1 MAIEQFNPV
10 FRPIVNTVD
19 LEKIGKA
26 YDTLEQGHQATI
38 AQASA
43 VKQELAKLDLNE
55 AEDEWRQQ
63 QINKI
68 ESTITDNSQYGNAYS
83 AFDDVIAEAGNIM
96 SNPGMLGRLRAQQ
109 NYKEYINRI
118 DNSNLNEEYKTIFKE
133 LNPYHYRDKIDEK
146 GKVIG
151 GTKWKPNKEFVNEVP
166 LSGALNQALQWVA
179 KESGSSNQTR
189 WLDANGNVTD
199 DITKS
204 VTGEIYSTTTN
215 SWQKVTKE
223 KLAEGVRAVIES
235 NPALK
240 ASLEQ
245 DYYIA
250 KYKYNKNGYNPDIVD
265 KNGVV
270 LTPEEYLNKRID
282 PFYNAATYY
291 NQTNST
297 EYGNAWKAQLELTR
311 KQAAAGASNMNY
323 NKNLDSMITTSNV
336 IVTNN
341 DFPIEAQG
349 TITSSKQELANLIKA
364 TNHEANFNLDGK
376 TRNELLEYVKQ
387 IAPENQAQA
396 IGLINTII
404 DNEEYLNQLK
414 EGMTP
419 EDASKFDAYNS
430 IISMGDLKDDNYG
443 IKEKYS
449 NIVNTIFED
458 AKAIR
463 QYFVDDDSINEFIN
477 QIGGVDKL
485 NSLGI
490 KQGVGKD
497 GKKYFELGRN
507 NIKSL
512 YSFAQAAKNTYNN
525 THNLLGQIWSSI
537 KNKINPYAGDN
548 VILVNNNN
556 EEKIPDYRYSP
567 TTFILA
573 DNKNE
578 SNNIFSSITDFVDN
592 LKTTSNK
599 VLNGGELISSVEYIP
614 AGNPRIV
621 ELQMQF
627 QSGELKPSDYKALV
641 EIEEDNIKNSLKGI
655 DFSQKRIY
663 KVDKDNRYTEVVDS
677 KERKELNGRVIN
689 AKNADITVGTTLSDG
704 TNTPSPIIT
713 IASDKNNDEERF
725 IVIGGFESETVNAW
739 KNDTNFI
746 ANNDLNKY
754 RAANRN
760 LSVTD
765 NYGFAGIGNIQL
777 MPIGNKI
784 WNLVNKDNNT
794 VIAQID
800 NQTAKDIRANY
811 LNWKQTYDYVKSGR
825 ADITMPG
832 VQAMIDSTA
841 KYYASLM
848 GGSNDLYSYYLSRLT
863 NNLIN
868 N

>member
-10 FRPIVNTVD
+10 YRPIVNAID

-38 AQASA
+38 AQAST

-55 AEDEWRQQ
+55 EEDAWRQQ

-68 ESTITDNSQYGNAYS
+68 ESTIKDNSQYGNAYF

-109 NYKEYINRI
+109 DYKTYLAELDKSNIPDEYKEYYREKN
-118 DNSNLNEEYKTIFKE
+118 K
-133 LNPYHYRDKIDEK
+133 YHYEDKYDNK
-146 GKVIG
+146 GNVIG
-151 GTKWKPNKEFVNEVP
+151 GTKWQPNEREVDTIP
-166 LSGALNQALQWVA
+166 MTAILNQALQWAA
-179 KESGSSNQTR
+179 KESGGGNQVR
-189 WLDANGNVTD
+189 WLDANGKVTT

-204 VTGEIYSTTTN
+204 VTGEIYSNSTN
-215 SWQKVTKE
+215 TWQRLSKE
-223 KLAEGVRAVIES
+223 KLAEAVTAVIE
-235 NPALK
+235 NTPGAK

-245 DYYIA
+245 DYKIA
-250 KYKYNKNGYNPDIVD
+250 KWKYNKNGYNPDIVD

-297 EYGNAWKAQLELTR
+297 EYGNAWKAQLELSR
-311 KQAAAGASNMNY
+311 KKAAAASAGNAAY

-336 IVTNN
+336 IVTDNN
-341 DFPIEAQG
+341 FPIEAQG
-349 TITSSKQELANLIKA
+349 AITSSKQEFANLIKA
-364 TNHEANFNLDGK
+364 TNPEANFSLDGK
-376 TRNELLEYVKQ
+376 TRDELLEYVKQ

-419 EDASKFDAYNS
+419 EDASKFDAYNT

-449 NIVNTIFED
+449 NIVNELFND

-463 QYFVDDDSINEFIN
+463 QYFVDDDTVNEFIN
-477 QIGGVDKL
+477 QLGGDDKL
-485 NSLGI
+485 NYLGI
-490 KQGVGKD
+490 KQGIGNN
-497 GKKYFELGRN
+497 GKKYFELNRN

-512 YSFAQAAKNTYNN
+512 YSFAKAAKNAYNN
-525 THNLLGQIWSSI
+525 THNILGQFWSNA

-556 EEKIPDYRYSP
+556 EEKIPS
-567 TTFILA
+567 TFVLA

-578 SNNIFSSITDFVDN
+578 SNNVFSNIVNFVDG
-592 LKTTSNK
+592 LKTTSDR
-599 VLNGGELISSVEYIP
+599 VLNGGKLINSVEYIP

-627 QSGELKPSDYKALV
+627 QNGELKPSDYKALV
-641 EIEEDNIKNSLKGI
+641 EIEEDKIKNSLRGI
-655 DFSQKRIY
+655 DFSQK
-663 KVDKDNRYTEVVDS
+663 KVFAVDDDNRYTEIVDTE
-677 KERKELNGRVIN
+677 ERKKLNGKVIN
-689 AKNADITVGTTLSDG
+689 AKNSDITVGTTLSDG

-713 IASDKNNDEERF
+713 ITSDDDDKQQRYI
-725 IVIGGFESETVNAW
+725 IVGGFKSETIDAW

-765 NYGFAGIGNIQL
+765 NYGFAGVANIQL
-777 MPIGNKI
+777 MPVGNNI

-794 VIAQID
+794 VMAQID
-800 NQTAKDIRANY
+800 NKTAKDIRANY

-832 VQAMIDSTA
+832 VQAMIDKTA
-841 KYYASLM
+841 KYYSSLM
-848 GGSNDLYSYYLSRLT
+848 GGSNDLYTYYLSRLT

>member
-10 FRPIVNTVD
+10 YRPIVNTVD

-38 AQASA
+38 AQAST

-55 AEDEWRQQ
+55 EEDAWRQQ

-68 ESTITDNSQYGNAYS
+68 ESTIKDNSQYGNAYS

-109 NYKEYINRI
+109 DYKSYLAELDKSNIPDEYKEYYREKN
-118 DNSNLNEEYKTIFKE
+118 K
-133 LNPYHYRDKIDEK
+133 YHYEDKYDNK
-146 GKVIG
+146 DNVIG
-151 GTKWKPNKEFVNEVP
+151 GTKWQPNEREVDTIP
-166 LSGALNQALQWVA
+166 MTAILNQALQWAA
-179 KESGSSNQTR
+179 KESGGGNQTR
-189 WLDANGNVTD
+189 WLDANGNITT

-204 VTGEIYSTTTN
+204 VTGEIYSNSTN
-215 SWQKVTKE
+215 SWQRLSKE
-223 KLAEGVRAVIES
+223 KLAEAVTAVIE
-235 NPALK
+235 NTPGAK

-245 DYYIA
+245 DYKIA
-250 KYKYNKNGYNPDIVD
+250 KWKYNKNGYNPDVVD

-291 NQTNST
+291 NQTNSI
-297 EYGNAWKAQLELTR
+297 EYGNAWKAQLELSR
-311 KQAAAGASNMNY
+311 KKAAASGVGNAVY

-336 IVTNN
+336 IVTDN

-349 TITSSKQELANLIKA
+349 AITSSKQEFANLIKA
-364 TNHEANFNLDGK
+364 TNPEVNFSLDGK
-376 TRNELLEYVKQ
+376 TRDELLEYVKQ

-419 EDASKFDAYNS
+419 EDADKFDAYNT

-449 NIVNTIFED
+449 NIVNELFDD

-477 QIGGVDKL
+477 QVGGVDKL

-490 KQGVGKD
+490 KQGVGEN
-497 GKKYFELGRN
+497 GKKYFELNRN

-512 YSFAQAAKNTYNN
+512 YSFAKAAKDAYNN
-525 THNLLGQIWSSI
+525 THNLGGQIWSSI

-556 EEKIPDYRYSP
+556 EEKIPS
-567 TTFILA
+567 TFVLA

-578 SNNIFSSITDFVDN
+578 SNNVFSNIVNFVDS
-592 LKTTSNK
+592 LKTTSDR
-599 VLNGGELISSVEYIP
+599 VLNGGKLINSVEYIP

-627 QSGELKPSDYKALV
+627 QNGELKPSDYKALV
-641 EIEEDNIKNSLKGI
+641 EIEEDKIKNSLRGI
-655 DFSQKRIY
+655 DFSQK
-663 KVDKDNRYTEVVDS
+663 KVFAVDDDNRYTEIVDTE
-677 KERKELNGRVIN
+677 KRKELNGKVIN
-689 AKNADITVGTTLSDG
+689 AKNNDITVGTTLSDG

-713 IASDKNNDEERF
+713 IASDDDKKQQRYI
-725 IVIGGFESETVNAW
+725 IVNGFESETVDAW

-746 ANNDLNKY
+746 ATNDLNKY

-765 NYGFAGIGNIQL
+765 NYGFAGVANIQL
-777 MPIGNKI
+777 MPAGNNI

-794 VIAQID
+794 VMAQID
-800 NQTAKDIRANY
+800 NKTAKDIRANY

-832 VQAMIDSTA
+832 VQAMIDKTA

-848 GGSNDLYSYYLSRLT
+848 GGSNDLYTYYLSRLT

>member
-1 MAIEQFNPV
+1 MAIEQFNHV
-10 FRPIVNTVD
+10 YRPIVNTVD

-38 AQASA
+38 AQAST

-55 AEDEWRQQ
+55 EEDAWRQQ

-68 ESTITDNSQYGNAYS
+68 ESTIKDNSQYGNAYS

-109 NYKEYINRI
+109 DYKTYLAELDKSNIPDEYKEYYREKN
-118 DNSNLNEEYKTIFKE
+118 K
-133 LNPYHYRDKIDEK
+133 YHYEDKYDNK
-146 GKVIG
+146 GNVIG
-151 GTKWKPNKEFVNEVP
+151 GTKWRPNEREVDTIP
-166 LSGALNQALQWVA
+166 MTAILNQALQWAA
-179 KESGSSNQTR
+179 KESGGGNQTR
-189 WLDANGNVTD
+189 WLDANGKVTT

-204 VTGEIYSTTTN
+204 VTGEIYSNSTN
-215 SWQKVTKE
+215 SWQRLSKE
-223 KLAEGVRAVIES
+223 KLAEAVTAVIE
-235 NPALK
+235 NTPGAK

-245 DYYIA
+245 DYKIA
-250 KYKYNKNGYNPDIVD
+250 KWKYNKNGYNPDIVD

-297 EYGNAWKAQLELTR
+297 EYGNAWKAQLELSR
-311 KQAAAGASNMNY
+311 KKAAASGVGNAVY

-336 IVTNN
+336 IVTDN

-349 TITSSKQELANLIKA
+349 AITSSKQEFANLIKT
-364 TNHEANFNLDGK
+364 TNPEANFSLDGK
-376 TRNELLEYVKQ
+376 TRDELLEYVKQ

-419 EDASKFDAYNS
+419 EDADKFDAYNT
-430 IISMGDLKDDNYG
+430 IISMGDLKDDDYG

-449 NIVNTIFED
+449 NIVNELFD
-458 AKAIR
+458 GAKAIR

-477 QIGGVDKL
+477 QVGGVDKL

-490 KQGVGKD
+490 KQGVGEN
-497 GKKYFELGRN
+497 GKKYFELNRN

-512 YSFAQAAKNTYNN
+512 YSFAKAAKDAYNN
-525 THNLLGQIWSSI
+525 THNLGGQIWSSI

-556 EEKIPDYRYSP
+556 EEKIPSI
-567 TTFILA
+567 FVLA

-578 SNNIFSSITDFVDN
+578 SNNVFSNIVNFVDN
-592 LKTTSNK
+592 LKITSDR
-599 VLNGGELISSVEYIP
+599 VLNGGKLINSVEYIP

-627 QSGELKPSDYKALV
+627 QNGELKPSDYKALV
-641 EIEEDNIKNSLKGI
+641 EIEEDKIKNSLRGI
-655 DFSQKRIY
+655 DFSQK
-663 KVDKDNRYTEVVDS
+663 KVFAVDDDNRYTEIVDT
-677 KERKELNGRVIN
+677 KKRKELNGKVIN
-689 AKNADITVGTTLSDG
+689 AKNNDITVGTTLSDG

-713 IASDKNNDEERF
+713 IASDDDKKQQRYI
-725 IVIGGFESETVNAW
+725 IVNGFESETVDAW

-746 ANNDLNKY
+746 ATNDLNKY

-765 NYGFAGIGNIQL
+765 SYGFAGVANIQL
-777 MPIGNKI
+777 MPVGNNI

-794 VIAQID
+794 VMAQID
-800 NQTAKDIRANY
+800 NKTAKDIRANY

-825 ADITMPG
+825 ANITMPG
-832 VQAMIDSTA
+832 VQAMIDKTA

-848 GGSNDLYSYYLSRLT
+848 GGSNDLYTYYLSRLT

>member
-10 FRPIVNTVD
+10 YRPIVNTVD
-19 LEKIGKA
+19 LEKIEKA

-38 AQASA
+38 AQAST

-55 AEDEWRQQ
+55 EEDAWRQQ

-68 ESTITDNSQYGNAYS
+68 ESTIKDNSQYGNAYS

-189 WLDANGNVTD
+189 WLDANDNVTD

-297 EYGNAWKAQLELTR
+297 EYGNAWKAQLELSR
-311 KQAAAGASNMNY
+311 KKAAASGVGNAVY

-336 IVTNN
+336 IVTDN

-349 TITSSKQELANLIKA
+349 AITSSKQEFANLIKA
-364 TNHEANFNLDGK
+364 TNPEANFSLDGK
-376 TRNELLEYVKQ
+376 TRDELLEYVKQ

-414 EGMTP
+414 EEMTP
-419 EDASKFDAYNS
+419 EDADKFDAYNT

-443 IKEKYS
+443 IKENYS
-449 NIVNTIFED
+449 NIVNKTFGD

-463 QYFVDDDSINEFIN
+463 QYFANEDSINEFIN
-477 QIGGVDKL
+477 QIGGIDKL
-485 NSLGI
+485 NNLGI
-490 KQGVGKD
+490 KQGVGKN
-497 GKKYFELGRN
+497 GKKYFQLNRN

-512 YSFAQAAKNTYNN
+512 YSFAKAAINTYNI
-525 THNLLGQIWSSI
+525 THDFLGKAWGEI
-537 KNKINPYAGDN
+537 KNYYDVEGGDN
-548 VILVNNNN
+548 LMFINNNN
-556 EEKIPDYRYSP
+556 EESTNINL
-567 TTFILA
+567 TTNLGNQPNDSFYG
-573 DNKNE
+573 
-578 SNNIFSSITDFVDN
+578 ITSFVDS
-592 LKTTSNK
+592 LKTISDR
-599 VLNGGELISSVEYIP
+599 VLNGDKLINSVEYIP

-627 QSGELKPSDYKALV
+627 QNGELKPSDYKALV
-641 EIEEDNIKNSLKGI
+641 EIEEDKIKNSLRGI
-655 DFSQKRIY
+655 DFSQK
-663 KVDKDNRYTEVVDS
+663 KVFAVDDDNRYTEIVDTE
-677 KERKELNGRVIN
+677 ERKKLNGKVIN
-689 AKNADITVGTTLSDG
+689 AKNSDITVGTTLSDG

-713 IASDKNNDEERF
+713 IASDDDNKQQRY
-725 IVIGGFESETVNAW
+725 IVVNGFESETVNAW

-746 ANNDLNKY
+746 ATNDLNKY

-765 NYGFAGIGNIQL
+765 SYGFAGVANIQL
-777 MPIGNKI
+777 MPVGNNI

-794 VIAQID
+794 VMAQID
-800 NQTAKDIRANY
+800 NKTAKDIRTNY

-832 VQAMIDSTA
+832 VQAMINKTA

-848 GGSNDLYSYYLSRLT
+848 GGSNDLYTYYLSRLT

>member
-109 NYKEYINRI
+109 DYKTYLSELDKANIPDEYKEYYREVNQYNYADKY
-118 DNSNLNEEYKTIFKE
+118 DN
-133 LNPYHYRDKIDEK
+133 K
-146 GKVIG
+146 GNVIG
-151 GTKWKPNKEFVNEVP
+151 GTKWKPIDREVATIP
-166 LSGALNQALQWVA
+166 MNAILNQALQWAA
-179 KESGSSNQTR
+179 KESGAGNQVR
-189 WLDANGNVTD
+189 WLDKDGKVTT

-204 VTGEIYSTTTN
+204 VTGEIYSNSTN
-215 SWQKVTKE
+215 TWQRLSKE
-223 KLAEGVRAVIES
+223 KLSEAVTAVIE
-235 NPALK
+235 NTPGAK

-245 DYYIA
+245 DYKIA
-250 KYKYNKNGYNPDIVD
+250 KWKYNKNGYNPDIVD

-311 KQAAAGASNMNY
+311 KQATAVGTNNMSY

-364 TNHEANFNLDGK
+364 TNPNINFNLDGK
-376 TRNELLEYVKQ
+376 TRDELLEYVNQ
-387 IAPENQAQA
+387 IAPESQAQA
-396 IGLINTII
+396 IGLINTIV

-414 EGMTP
+414 EEMTS
-419 EDASKFDAYNS
+419 EDASKFDAYNT

-443 IKEKYS
+443 IKQKYS

-463 QYFVDDDSINEFIN
+463 QYFADDDSINEFIN

-490 KQGVGKD
+490 KQGIGKD

-548 VILVNNNN
+548 VVLVNNNN
-556 EEKIPDYRYSP
+556 EEKMP
-567 TTFILA
+567 TTFVLA

-578 SNNIFSSITDFVDN
+578 SNNVFSSITDFVNN
-592 LKTTSNK
+592 LKTTSDK

-663 KVDKDNRYTEVVDS
+663 KVDENNRYTEVVDS

-689 AKNADITVGTTLSDG
+689 AKNVDITVGTTLSDG

-713 IASDKNNDEERF
+713 IAADKDNDEERF

-754 RAANRN
+754 QAANRN
-760 LSVTD
+760 LPVTD
-765 NYGFAGIGNIQL
+765 SYGFAGIANIQL
-777 MPIGNKI
+777 MPAGNKI

-811 LNWKQTYDYVKSGR
+811 LNWKQTYNYVKSGH

-832 VQAMIDSTA
+832 VKAMIDSTA

-848 GGSNDLYSYYLSRLT
+848 GGGNDLYSYYLSRLT

>member
-83 AFDDVIAEAGNIM
+83 AFDNVIAEAGNIM
-96 SNPGMLGRLRAQQ
+96 SNPGMLSRLRAQQ
-109 NYKEYINRI
+109 DYKTYLAELDKSNIPDEYKEYYREINQYNYSDKY
-118 DNSNLNEEYKTIFKE
+118 DN
-133 LNPYHYRDKIDEK
+133 K
-146 GKVIG
+146 GNIIG
-151 GTKWKPNKEFVNEVP
+151 GTKWKPIDREVATIP
-166 LSGALNQALQWVA
+166 MSAILNQALQWAA
-179 KESGSSNQTR
+179 KESGGGNQVR
-189 WLDANGNVTD
+189 WLDKDGKVTL

-204 VTGEIYSTTTN
+204 VTGEIYSNSTN
-215 SWQKVTKE
+215 TWQRLSKE
-223 KLAEGVRAVIES
+223 KLSEAVRAVIE
-235 NPALK
+235 NTPGAK

-245 DYYIA
+245 DYKIA
-250 KYKYNKNGYNPDIVD
+250 KWKYNKNGYNPDIVD

-297 EYGNAWKAQLELTR
+297 EYGNAWKAQLELSR
-311 KQAAAGASNMNY
+311 KKAAATGVGNAVH

-336 IVTNN
+336 IVTDN

-364 TNHEANFNLDGK
+364 TNPEANFSLDGK
-376 TRNELLEYVKQ
+376 TKDELLEYVKQ
-387 IAPENQAQA
+387 VAPENQPQA

-404 DNEEYLNQLK
+404 NNEEYLNQLK
-414 EGMTP
+414 EEMTP

-490 KQGVGKD
+490 KQGVGEN
-497 GKKYFELGRN
+497 GKKYFELNRN

-512 YSFAQAAKNTYNN
+512 YSFAKAAKDAYNN
-525 THNLLGQIWSSI
+525 THNLGGQIWSSI

-556 EEKIPDYRYSP
+556 EEKIPAA
-567 TTFILA
+567 FVLA

-578 SNNIFSSITDFVDN
+578 SNNIFSNIVSFVDN
-592 LKTTSNK
+592 LKTTSDK
-599 VLNGGELISSVEYIP
+599 VLNGGKLINSVEYIP

-627 QSGELKPSDYKALV
+627 QSGELKPSDYKALI
-641 EIEEDNIKNSLKGI
+641 EIEENNIKNSLKGI

-713 IASDKNNDEERF
+713 IAADEDNNEERF

-754 RAANRN
+754 QAANRN

-765 NYGFAGIGNIQL
+765 NYGFAGVANIQL
-777 MPIGNKI
+777 MPIGNNI

-794 VIAQID
+794 VMAQID

-832 VQAMIDSTA
+832 VQAMINSTA

-848 GGSNDLYSYYLSRLT
+848 GGGNDLYTYYLSRLT

>member
-10 FRPIVNTVD
+10 YRPIVNTVD

-38 AQASA
+38 AQAST
-43 VKQELAKLDLNE
+43 VKQEFAKLDLNE
-55 AEDEWRQQ
+55 EEDAWRQQ

-68 ESTITDNSQYGNAYS
+68 ESTIKDNSQYGNAYS

-109 NYKEYINRI
+109 DYKTYLAELDKSNIPDEYKEYYREKN
-118 DNSNLNEEYKTIFKE
+118 K
-133 LNPYHYRDKIDEK
+133 YHYEDKYDNK
-146 GKVIG
+146 GNVIG
-151 GTKWKPNKEFVNEVP
+151 GTKWQPNEREVDTIP
-166 LSGALNQALQWVA
+166 MTAILNQALQWAA
-179 KESGSSNQTR
+179 KESGGGNQTR
-189 WLDANGNVTD
+189 WLDANGKVTT

-204 VTGEIYSTTTN
+204 VTGEIYSNSTN
-215 SWQKVTKE
+215 SWQRLSKE
-223 KLAEGVRAVIES
+223 KLAEAVTAVIE
-235 NPALK
+235 NTPGAK

-245 DYYIA
+245 DYKIA
-250 KYKYNKNGYNPDIVD
+250 KWKYNKNGYNPDIVN
-265 KNGVV
+265 KNGAV

-297 EYGNAWKAQLELTR
+297 EYGNAWKAQLELSR
-311 KQAAAGASNMNY
+311 KKAAASGVGNAVY

-336 IVTNN
+336 IVTDN

-349 TITSSKQELANLIKA
+349 AITSSKQEFANLIKA
-364 TNHEANFNLDGK
+364 TNPEANFSLDGK
-376 TRNELLEYVKQ
+376 TRDELLEYVKQ

-419 EDASKFDAYNS
+419 EDADKFDAYNT

-449 NIVNTIFED
+449 NIVNELFDD

-477 QIGGVDKL
+477 QVGGVDKL

-490 KQGVGKD
+490 KQGVGEN
-497 GKKYFELGRN
+497 GKKYFELNRN

-512 YSFAQAAKNTYNN
+512 YSFAKAAKDAYNN
-525 THNLLGQIWSSI
+525 THNLGGQIWSSI

-556 EEKIPDYRYSP
+556 EEKIPS
-567 TTFILA
+567 TFILA

-578 SNNIFSSITDFVDN
+578 SNNVFSNIVNFVDN
-592 LKTTSNK
+592 LKITSDR
-599 VLNGGELISSVEYIP
+599 VLNGGKLINSVEYIP

-627 QSGELKPSDYKALV
+627 QNGELKPSDYKALV
-641 EIEEDNIKNSLKGI
+641 EIEEDKIKNSLRGI
-655 DFSQKRIY
+655 DFSQK
-663 KVDKDNRYTEVVDS
+663 KVFAVDDDNRYTEIVDTE
-677 KERKELNGRVIN
+677 KRKELNGKIIN
-689 AKNADITVGTTLSDG
+689 AKNNDITVGTTLSDG

-713 IASDKNNDEERF
+713 IASDDDKKQQRYI
-725 IVIGGFESETVNAW
+725 IVNGFESETVDAW

-746 ANNDLNKY
+746 ATNDLNKY

-765 NYGFAGIGNIQL
+765 NYGFAGVANIQL
-777 MPIGNKI
+777 IPVGNNI

-794 VIAQID
+794 VMAQID
-800 NQTAKDIRANY
+800 NKTAKDIRTNY

-832 VQAMIDSTA
+832 VQAMINKTA
-841 KYYASLM
+841 KYYAYLM
-848 GGSNDLYSYYLSRLT
+848 GGSNDLYTYYLSRLT